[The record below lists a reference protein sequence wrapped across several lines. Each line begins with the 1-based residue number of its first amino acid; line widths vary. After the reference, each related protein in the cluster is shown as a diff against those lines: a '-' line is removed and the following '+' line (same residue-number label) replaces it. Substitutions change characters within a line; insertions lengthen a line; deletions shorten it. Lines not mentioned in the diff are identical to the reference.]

1 MLQSDTSLHPDKP
14 CKCGAHMWEVIG
26 ENGRKCRNCKTFIAI
41 EIRGTDTA
49 TALAKQ
55 HGVSRATVIRDG
67 KRAEALDKLAEV
79 EPEKAQAVRDDLA

>member
-1 MLQSDTSLHPDKP
+1 
-14 CKCGAHMWEVIG
+14 MWEVIG